1 MKTRDIIS
9 DSDGNVISDSGRRKT
24 RAQIDE
30 LILSWRDD
38 PAWELEETE
47 GFEEHRTELLGVRMQ
62 CEAEW
67 KAQAQRE
74 HAEARAKLL
83 QPFWEA
89 LPANIRT
96 IAGMPG
102 TDANLV
108 ALAMAEML
116 IPLQKQLDRLDAR
129 QDAAEREL
137 DGQVDG
143 LRKQIEAAR

>member
-1 MKTRDIIS
+1 M
-9 DSDGNVISDSGRRKT
+9 GQKT
-24 RAQIDE
+24 RAEIDE
-30 LILSWRDD
+30 LILSWRED

-47 GFEEHRTELLGVRMQ
+47 GFEEHKDELLAVRQ
-62 CEAEW
+62 KCEAEW

-89 LPANIRT
+89 LPADIRT

-137 DGQVDG
+137 DVQVDG